1 MSGTAYDPPTTR
13 SAASGRVVDGPDDA
27 TPASEP
33 DVTKP
38 GIGNAAALAAAVL
51 DEEAARQ
58 EAQARASEQ
67 VIFPDDMLPGV
78 ESEPVN
84 FQQAFAK
91 GGRMMFVVL
100 GLLIS
105 LDQLTLNAVQTIGPE
120 LRRTFHISN
129 GTVVFIGT
137 ASGLFFALGAIPLGW
152 LADRMRR
159 VPIVGTTSLLGAGFT
174 FLTGAAL
181 SSFMLFWTI
190 CFTGI
195 TKANDIAVHPS
206 LIADNYPIGIRARM
220 SALMNLGQQI
230 LGNLSPLLVGL
241 IANFADHRTGGHDGW
256 RWAFYILGIPGAFVA
271 VLAFFIKEP
280 PRGQYEKDDVLG
292 EVIEDDNPAQ
302 PSMEAAFTRLKK
314 IATIRTS
321 IAAFAALG
329 FGLFALGSLQ
339 VLYLNDTLHVT
350 NILHRGFILSLAG
363 WVAVPFLFP
372 VGAYFDRTYR
382 KDPAKALVI
391 VGALIMPSALFTPL
405 QVSTHSIPMFVI
417 WGIPQAVLTACAFAM
432 VTPVLQAVC
441 PYRLRG
447 LGTAMG
453 VMYVVFIGGFAGGV
467 LADFFTNAFGVRAAV
482 LILGIPTSII
492 GSLLLMNGA
501 RHIRHDLSLVVE
513 ELLEELDEHRK
524 RAEEGVRTPVLQV
537 VNTDFSY
544 GPVQVLFDVN
554 FEIHQG
560 ECVALLG
567 TNGAG
572 KSTILRVV
580 SGLEVPERGV
590 VRLNGRNIT
599 YVAPEQRAR
608 MGIVQLPGG
617 KGVFPSLTID
627 QNLAI
632 SSRLAGGT
640 REEVDQRVDDALAIF
655 PELAE
660 RRKQPAR
667 SLSGGQQQMLALAR
681 VLMHEPKILLIDELS
696 LGLAPVVVQRMLELV
711 DQLKARGQTMLIVEQ
726 SLNVALAIADRAI
739 FLEKG
744 EVRFEGPAQELLE
757 RDDLARAVFFG
768 TEGG

>member
-1 MSGTAYDPPTTR
+1 VDAPDEGTGT
-13 SAASGRVVDGPDDA
+13 S
-27 TPASEP
+27 
-33 DVTKP
+33 
-38 GIGNAAALAAAVL
+38 GNAASLAAAVL

-58 EAQARASEQ
+58 AAQARAKEQ
-67 VIFPDDMLPGV
+67 VIFPDEMLPGV
-78 ESEPVN
+78 ESEPVS
-84 FQQAFAK
+84 FKQAFAK
-91 GGRMMFVVL
+91 GGRVMFIVL
-100 GLLIS
+100 GLLVTF
-105 LDQLTLNAVQTIGPE
+105 DQLTLNAVQTIEPE
-120 LRRTFHISN
+120 LIRTFHISQ
-129 GTVVFIGT
+129 GTVVFIST

-152 LADRMRR
+152 LADRMKR
-159 VPIVGTTSLLGAGFT
+159 VPIVGVTSLLGAVFT
-174 FLTGAAL
+174 FATGAAV
-181 SSFMLFWTI
+181 SAFMLFWTI

-206 LIADNYPIGIRARM
+206 LFADNYPIGIRARM
-220 SALMNLGQQI
+220 SAVMNLGQQV
-230 LGNLSPLLVGL
+230 LGNLSPLLVGI
-241 IANFADHRTGGHDGW
+241 IATFFDHQSGGTQGW
-256 RWAFYILGIPGAFVA
+256 RWAFYILGIPAALVA
-271 VLAFFIKEP
+271 GLAFFIKEP

-292 EVIEDDNPAQ
+292 EVVEDENPAQ

-314 IATIRTS
+314 IATIRS
-321 IAAFAALG
+321 AIAAFAALG

-339 VLYLNDTLHVT
+339 VLYLNNTLHVT
-350 NILHRGFILSLAG
+350 NILHRGFVLSLAG
-363 WVAVPFLFP
+363 WVAVPFLYP

-382 KDPAKALVI
+382 KDPARALVI

-405 QVSTHSIPMFVI
+405 QVSTHSVVWFVI

-467 LADFFTNAFGVRAAV
+467 LADFFTNAIGVRGTV
-482 LILGIPTSII
+482 FILGIPTSVI

-513 ELLEELDEHRK
+513 ELLEEQDEQRK
-524 RAEEGVRTPVLQV
+524 RAADGARTPVLQV
-537 VNTDFSY
+537 ANIDFSY
-544 GPVQVLFDVN
+544 GTVQVLFDVN
-554 FEIHQG
+554 FEIHKG

-572 KSTILRVV
+572 KSTILRVI

-590 VRLNGRNIT
+590 VRLNGRNVT
-599 YVAPEQRAR
+599 YVAPESRAR

-617 KGVFPSLTID
+617 KGVFPSLTIA
-627 QNLAI
+627 QNLAV
-632 SSRLAGGT
+632 SARLNGGT
-640 REEVDQRVDDALAIF
+640 RNEIDGRVNQMLDLF
-655 PELAE
+655 PELEE
-660 RRKQPAR
+660 RKKQPAR

-681 VLMHEPKILLIDELS
+681 VLMHDPEILLIDELS

-711 DQLKARGQTMLIVEQ
+711 DRLKEHGQTMLVVEQ

-757 RDDLARAVFFG
+757 RNDLARAVFFG